1 MSDIT
6 IDTTDKQVVA
16 FRPFGKTFTPTR
28 AAGVTITNWVVTPVG
43 GADTGV
49 PTPVHDGVTNNLGIT
64 INGEYKDV
72 YPMQISH
79 VSRGSSDLA
88 ETSVISTNLDD
99 VGADRDI
106 LQATQES
113 DDNSPTPLY
122 RVKQYQV
129 TFTYNKNSETGL
141 TLSLTFDHQVGNNVN
156 KLRDAVAFH
165 CVQRDTSINQVTQLT
180 DNLLNLGN
188 ASLGTSKDFFGANIP
203 GTVNTDRFDIPH
215 HYNQYWSSIAPGNV
229 MKWGVMEKE
238 EGIIDYSGADAIYSY
253 AKQNGLTIHWH
264 TVVWGNQF
272 PTWLTGK
279 SEADSKVAFD
289 GWLSKMATRYPDMDT
304 VQGVNEI
311 VNETGD
317 LDTWKNQFGGAGT
330 TGYDWIIYLLGR
342 VRHYFPNI
350 RIRTNDFSML
360 SNQDKRNKTIDIA
373 KVLKQY
379 NLLDDFGCQ
388 SHYFN
393 VNNLTPTQL
402 QDALDDIT
410 EQLRETPTS
419 NVANCLV
426 NGAFINATQ
435 LTLDN
440 VNGNIEPGLV
450 LLSPE
455 IKGVVQVTKVLSPN
469 SIQINKPI
477 TISNNSLVTFST
489 TTGTTPI
496 VITELDISGSNYTDS
511 TSGKTF
517 GDVEALQLKRYQDL
531 FPVFWNHPNVRGITL
546 WGYIL
551 GDTWR
556 HGRGGGKHVTGLV
569 KRDGSYVRPA
579 FTFLQEYLTNG
590 RLPLWDIT
598 TSITGSG
605 TTGVLVTR
613 TETRGYIILSTADN
627 VQVDSVTFSGATVS
641 NVNMYAEREES
652 GSSFADGNVPTNIN
666 VTHTFSNQ
674 ALTITGTSTT
684 IDTVNVIEFDVAAGN
699 ETNVVATIA
708 VS

>member
-1 MSDIT
+1 
-6 IDTTDKQVVA
+6 
-16 FRPFGKTFTPTR
+16 
-28 AAGVTITNWVVTPVG
+28 
-43 GADTGV
+43 
-49 PTPVHDGVTNNLGIT
+49 
-64 INGEYKDV
+64 
-72 YPMQISH
+72 
-79 VSRGSSDLA
+79 
-88 ETSVISTNLDD
+88 
-99 VGADRDI
+99 
-106 LQATQES
+106 
-113 DDNSPTPLY
+113 
-122 RVKQYQV
+122 
-129 TFTYNKNSETGL
+129 
-141 TLSLTFDHQVGNNVN
+141 
-156 KLRDAVAFH
+156 
-165 CVQRDTSINQVTQLT
+165 
-180 DNLLNLGN
+180 
-188 ASLGTSKDFFGANIP
+188 
-203 GTVNTDRFDIPH
+203 
-215 HYNQYWSSIAPGNV
+215 PGNV
-229 MKWGVMEKE
+229 MKWGVMETE

-279 SEADSKVAFD
+279 SVADSKIAFD
-289 GWLSKMATRYPDMDT
+289 GWLSKMSARYPDMDT

-311 VNETGD
+311 ANETGD
-317 LDTWKNQFGGAGT
+317 LDTWRNQFGGAGT

-393 VNNLTPTQL
+393 INSMTATEV

-410 EQLRETPTS
+410 EQLRTTPTS
-419 NVANCLV
+419 NVANCMV
-426 NGAFINATQ
+426 NGAFTSSTRITI
-435 LTLDN
+435 DN
-440 VNGNIEPGLV
+440 VNGKIEPGLA

-455 IKGVVQVTKVLSPN
+455 IKGVVTVTKVVSSISIDVSSPV
-469 SIQINKPI
+469 
-477 TISNNSLVTFST
+477 TLSNNATITFST

-496 VITELDISGSNYTDS
+496 VITELDISGSGYTDS

-531 FPVFWNHPNVRGITL
+531 FPVFWNHGNVRGITL

-569 KRDGSYVRPA
+569 KRDGTYVRPA

-598 TSITGSG
+598 TSGASN
-605 TTGVLVTR
+605 VLTAR
-613 TETRGYIILSTADN
+613 TETRGYIIIPTSDN
-627 VQVDSVTFSGATVS
+627 QLIENITFSGATVS
-641 NVNMYAEREES
+641 NVLIYAEREES
-652 GSSFADGNVPTNIN
+652 GSIFADGNVPTNVSVN
-666 VTHTFSNQ
+666 GTLSNQ
-674 ALTITGTSTT
+674 VYTITSGSTGTDKTV
-684 IDTVNVIEFDVAAGN
+684 DTLSVIGFDVASGNIDDVNAQISLGSAAATFTVQIKFFHLGTSMSAGRTATFTINDGTQSVSQVIGPTATVGSENVTSPVYVTHNIGAMSTTN
-699 ETNVVATIA
+699 EISVSYGSLGTAGGDDVISHTIA
-708 VS
+708 LEPGSAGSFGTINGANQEEQQSGTF